1 VLGLVCF
8 VEGSKLFEDEGVR
21 VAECCCLLPVAEGA
35 KCLVAE
41 LGLQSI
47 CAQAEFKQ
55 GNVLNGKIGVNRAI
69 SIF

>member
-1 VLGLVCF
+1 VLGFVCF
-8 VEGSKLFEDEGVR
+8 VEGCKLLEDEGIR

-47 CAQAEFKQ
+47 CAQAEFEK
-55 GNVLNGKIGVNRAI
+55 GSVLNGIIVSTGSSA
-69 SIF
+69 S